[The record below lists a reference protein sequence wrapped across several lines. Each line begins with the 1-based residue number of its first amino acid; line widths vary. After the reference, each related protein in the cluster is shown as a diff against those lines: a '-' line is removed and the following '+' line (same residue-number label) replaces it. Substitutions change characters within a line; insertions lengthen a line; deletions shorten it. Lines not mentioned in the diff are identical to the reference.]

1 MKMIIL
7 RKVSQDADIKCIF
20 GTTSSGIKLA
30 QIVKIFMHRASTMFY
45 FHYRAV
51 LNLHGRYVLL
61 HFNKITD
68 CYCFG
73 THTQI
78 NCMPPGSSRVPRRS
92 AASFYSLPYCS
103 KILQSILQESSTH
116 VGYVGWLF

>member
-20 GTTSSGIKLA
+20 GTTSLGIKLA
-30 QIVKIFMHRASTMFY
+30 QIVKIFMHRVSTMFY
-45 FHYRAV
+45 LHYRTV

-61 HFNKITD
+61 HFNEITH

-78 NCMPPGSSRVPRRS
+78 NCMPRGSSRVPRRS
-92 AASFYSLPYCS
+92 AASFYSLLIVPRSHQIPLHPTTYHY
-103 KILQSILQESSTH
+103 ITLHPT
-116 VGYVGWLF
+116 